1 MCEPG
6 MVPEAG
12 HHAQPPGCVPEPAPL
27 PAECV
32 HLFLVMHGGGHRRQT
47 AEGERV
53 VYGGGVGEV
62 GRVAVGVC
70 HCGGLVRG
78 GGGGGTYGERG
89 HSVGGVESSPSPGG
103 RPSCLVPLALVQC
116 YRTCCVAGGKG
127 KDNVERER
135 EMTYRVGPSGGRPR
149 LISQRLLPHYIP
161 LNPSCPRPLPLPLP
175 PPLPLQ

>member
-1 MCEPG
+1 MVPFGGGGGWGGEGVAVCEPG

-78 GGGGGTYGERG
+78 GGGGWDVR
-89 HSVGGVESSPSPGG
+89 
-103 RPSCLVPLALVQC
+103 
-116 YRTCCVAGGKG
+116 
-127 KDNVERER
+127 
-135 EMTYRVGPSGGRPR
+135 
-149 LISQRLLPHYIP
+149 
-161 LNPSCPRPLPLPLP
+161 
-175 PPLPLQ
+175 